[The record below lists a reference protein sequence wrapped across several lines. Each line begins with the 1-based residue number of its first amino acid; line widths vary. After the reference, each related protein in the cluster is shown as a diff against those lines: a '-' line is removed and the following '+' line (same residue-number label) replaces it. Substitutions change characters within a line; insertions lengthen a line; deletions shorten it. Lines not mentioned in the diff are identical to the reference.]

1 MTLIVGEQ
9 YFTACSK
16 FLELF
21 LRERA
26 VTDLDELAKLAE
38 QYEDAH
44 ASNNTTS

>member
-1 MTLIVGEQ
+1 MTLIAREQ
-9 YFTACSK
+9 YFTTCSK

-21 LRERA
+21 LRESA
-26 VTDLDELAKLAE
+26 VTELDGLAKLAE